1 MNHNGSRSADSESS
15 GLRLAGRIAHGFIDS
30 KLTPLTIV
38 AALLLGLFSILR
50 TPREEEPQIVVPML
64 DVFVQMPGASPEEV
78 AQRVSLPMERLLR
91 EVPGVEYI
99 YSISHPGLS
108 LLIVRFYVGTK
119 EEDAIVQTYNKLYSN
134 FDRIPPGVS
143 QPIIKNRSIDD
154 VPILALTLW
163 GKNYDSYRLRQIAAE
178 LDNSVK
184 TLDDVSETQIIGGQP
199 RQVRV
204 ELDIQKLAGYGLTPA
219 GIVAQLQAANVR
231 SQAGSFAQANREFQ
245 VEAGSFFSSVEDL
258 QKVVVGVH
266 AGHPVYLR
274 DVAERLEDGPAEPST
289 YVLFSN
295 ARGAAAQEAG
305 AEYAAVTIAIS
316 KRKGTNATVIS
327 EHALDRVN
335 ALRGYVLPRD
345 LNITVTRNYGE
356 TAKDKSDELLKHLL
370 IATLSVTLLI
380 ALALGWRES
389 GVVLL
394 AVPVTLALTLAVFYL
409 YGYTLNRVTLF
420 ALIFSIGILVDDAI
434 VVVENMVRHFRLPSN
449 RGRSL
454 AQVAVEAVDEVG
466 NPTILATFAVIGAIL
481 PMAFVRGL
489 MGPYMRPIPVG
500 ASAAMLFSLIVAFV
514 VSPWA
519 AYRLLRKYATESAES
534 THESEGWTT
543 RMYRRVMQP
552 LILDSRRRW
561 MFLGT
566 VVLLLL
572 AAVAF
577 VPFKWVRVKML
588 PFDNKSEFQVIVDMP
603 DGTPLEQT
611 THVAQALGRY
621 LGQQPEVSN
630 YQIYAGTSGP
640 YNFNG
645 LVRHYYLRSQP
656 NQADIQVNLLSR
668 HDRKAQSHE
677 IARRLR
683 PELDRIAEPFGA
695 RIKVAEVPPGPP
707 VLQTLV
713 AEVYGPDYKRQ
724 IALANQIK
732 KIFQQT
738 PGVVDVDWY
747 VEDPQVK
754 YDMKVDLDKAALH
767 GISPAE
773 VSRTLE
779 IGLAGSNAG
788 LLHDPRS
795 REDVPIQ
802 VRLARADR
810 SRIEDFGSLKLGSAS
825 GAQIAL
831 QELTNLQQTT
841 IETSVYRKNLQP
853 VVYVTG
859 DVAGGEESPVYAI
872 MKMSDAIAQIQLP
885 DGYSVKQFKGTSMP
899 DRSDRYSMKWDG
911 EWHITVEVFRD
922 LGLAFAAVL
931 LLIYVLVVGWFRS
944 FITPLV
950 IMAPIPLT
958 LVGIL
963 PAHALMGA
971 FFTATSMIGFIAGA
985 GIIVR
990 NSIILVDFI
999 ELRRAQGMPLEEAV
1013 VDAGAVRFRPMLL
1026 TAAAVVVGASVI
1038 LFDPI
1043 FQGLALSLMAGEIA
1057 STVLSR
1063 MAVPVLYYV
1072 SESRKSQHGGHR
1084 RAPEKVSQWESLH
1097 ADVPLDAPILS
1108 EGNSL

>member
-1 MNHNGSRSADSESS
+1 MSAFRNNSQT
-15 GLRLAGRIAHGFIDS
+15 GNNRQAALRLAGQVAHAFIDS
-30 KLTPLTIV
+30 KLTPLIIV
-38 AALLLGLFSILR
+38 AALLLGAFAILQ

-64 DVFVQMPGASPEEV
+64 DVFVQMPGASAQEV
-78 AQRVSLPMERLLR
+78 AQRVSLPMEKLLR

-99 YSISHPGLS
+99 YSISHPGMSMLV
-108 LLIVRFYVGTK
+108 VRFYVGTK
-119 EEDAIVQTYNKLYSN
+119 EEDAIVETYNKLYSN

-143 QPIIKNRSIDD
+143 QPVIKVRSIND
-154 VPILALTLW
+154 VPIMALTLW
-163 GKNYDSYRLRQIAAE
+163 GKNYDSYRLRRLAGE
-178 LDNSVK
+178 LENSLK
-184 TLDDVSETQIIGGQP
+184 KLDDVSETTIIGGQP
-199 RQVRV
+199 RQVRMV
-204 ELDIQKLAGYGLTPA
+204 LDTQRLAAYGLTP
-219 GIVAQLQAANVR
+219 GMVVGQLQSANSR
-231 SQAGSFAQANREFQ
+231 GQSGSFARDNREFQ
-245 VEAGSFFSSVEDL
+245 VEAGLFFTRVDDL
-258 QKVVVGVH
+258 RQVVVGVH
-266 AGHPVYLR
+266 GGRPVYLR
-274 DVAERLEDGPAEPST
+274 DVVESLEDGPAEPDN
-289 YVLFSN
+289 YVLFAN
-295 ARGAAAQEAG
+295 AKGTSGQAANP
-305 AEYAAVTIAIS
+305 EYDAVTITLA
-316 KRKGTNATVIS
+316 KRKGTNASIIAENVLEKI
-327 EHALDRVN
+327 N
-335 ALRGYVLPRD
+335 ALRGYMLPAD
-345 LNITVTRNYGE
+345 LNVTVTRNYGE

-394 AVPVTLALTLAVFYL
+394 AVPVTLALTLAIFYVF
-409 YGYTLNRVTLF
+409 GYTLNRVTLF

-434 VVVENMVRHFRLPSN
+434 VVVENIVRHFRLPES

-454 AQVAVEAVDEVG
+454 VDVAVEAVDEVG
-466 NPTILATFAVIGAIL
+466 NPTILATFAVIAAIL

-500 ASAAMLFSLIVAFV
+500 ASAAMVFSLIVAFV

-519 AYRLLRKYATESAES
+519 ALRLLRHYAGGAGHGH
-534 THESEGWTT
+534 HEAEGWTT
-543 RMYRRVMQP
+543 RFYRKLMNP
-552 LILDSRRRW
+552 LILDARRRW
-561 MFLGT
+561 MFLAG
-566 VVLLLL
+566 VVVFLL

-577 VPFKWVRVKML
+577 VPLKWVRVKML
-588 PFDNKSEFQVIVDMP
+588 PFDNKSEFQVMIDMP

-611 THVAQALGRY
+611 TRVAQTLGHY
-621 LGQQPEVSN
+621 LEQQPEVTN

-645 LVRHYYLRSQP
+645 LVRHYFLRRQP

-683 PELDRIAEPFGA
+683 PELVKLGAPFGA

-707 VLQTLV
+707 VLETLV
-713 AEVYGPDYKRQ
+713 AEVYGPDYKGQ
-724 IALANQIK
+724 IQLASQIK
-732 KIFQQT
+732 QVFQTT

-747 VEDPQVK
+747 VEDPQTK
-754 YDMKVDLDKAALH
+754 YDLKVDLDKASLH
-767 GISPAE
+767 GISAAD
-773 VSRTLE
+773 VTRTLQV
-779 IGLAGSNAG
+779 GLSGGDAG
-788 LLHDPRS
+788 LLHDPHS
-795 REDVPIQ
+795 REDIPIR
-802 VRLARADR
+802 VRLSRADR
-810 SRIEDFGSLKLGSAS
+810 SSIQDLANLKLPTPAG
-825 GAQIAL
+825 GQIAL
-831 QELTNLQQTT
+831 QELTDLNQTT
-841 IETSVYRKNLQP
+841 IDTSVYRKNLQP

-859 DVAGGEESPVYAI
+859 DVAGEEESPVYAI
-872 MKMSDAIAQIQLP
+872 GKMSDAIDKIRLP
-885 DGYSVKQFKGTSMP
+885 DGYSVKQYKGTTMP
-899 DRSDRYSMKWDG
+899 ERTDRYSMRWDG

-931 LLIYVLVVGWFRS
+931 VLIYVLVVGWFKS
-944 FITPLV
+944 FKTPLV

-963 PAHALMGA
+963 PAHSLMGA

-999 ELRRAQGMPLEEAV
+999 ELRRSQGMRLEDAV

-1043 FQGLALSLMAGEIA
+1043 FQGLALSLMAGEVA

-1063 MAVPVLYYV
+1063 IAVPVLYYM
-1072 SESRKSQHGGHR
+1072 SERGNHSKTRVTESQLQEVH
-1084 RAPEKVSQWESLH
+1084 V
-1097 ADVPLDAPILS
+1097 
-1108 EGNSL
+1108 

>member
-1 MNHNGSRSADSESS
+1 MGVDNNKSTLANGAHSAL
-15 GLRLAGRIAHGFIDS
+15 GLAGRVAHGFIDS
-30 KLTPLTIV
+30 KLTPLVIV
-38 AALLLGLFSILR
+38 AALLLGAFAILQ

-64 DVFVQMPGASPEEV
+64 DVFVQMPGASSQEV
-78 AQRVSLPMERLLR
+78 AQRVSLPMEKLLR

-99 YSISHPGLS
+99 YSISHPGMS
-108 LLIVRFYVGTK
+108 MVIVRFYVGTK
-119 EEDAIVQTYNKLYSN
+119 EEDAIIQTYNKLYSN
-134 FDRIPPGVS
+134 VDRIPPGVS
-143 QPIIKNRSIDD
+143 QPLIKVRSIDN
-154 VPILALTLW
+154 VPIMALTLW
-163 GKNYDSYRLRQIAAE
+163 GQNYDSYRLRRVAGE
-178 LDNSVK
+178 LENSLK
-184 TLDDVSETQIIGGQP
+184 KLDDISETTIIGGQT

-204 ELDIQKLAGYGLTPA
+204 MLDTQRLAAYGLTP
-219 GIVAQLQAANVR
+219 GVVVAQLQGANTR
-231 SQAGSFAQANREFQ
+231 AQTGSFARDNREFQ
-245 VEAGSFFSSVEDL
+245 VEAGLFFTRADDL
-258 QKVVVGVH
+258 KQVVVGVH
-266 AGHPVYLR
+266 SGRPVFLR
-274 DVAERLEDGPAEPST
+274 DVVEKIEDGAAEPDN

-295 ARGAAAQEAG
+295 AKGTTRQVANP
-305 AEYAAVTIAIS
+305 EYPAVTITLA
-316 KRKGTNATVIS
+316 KRKGTNASVIAENVLQQVS
-327 EHALDRVN
+327 N
-335 ALRGYVLPRD
+335 LRGYMLPQD
-345 LNITVTRNYGE
+345 LNVTVTRNYGE
-356 TAKDKSDELLKHLL
+356 TAKDKSDELLKHLF

-394 AVPVTLALTLAVFYL
+394 AVPVTLALTLAIFYL
-409 YGYTLNRVTLF
+409 FGYTLNRVTLF

-434 VVVENMVRHFRLPSN
+434 VVVENIVRHFRLPGS
-449 RGRSL
+449 RGRPL
-454 AQVAVEAVDEVG
+454 VDVAVEAVDEVG
-466 NPTILATFAVIGAIL
+466 NPTILATFAVIAAIL

-500 ASAAMLFSLIVAFV
+500 ASAAMVFSLIVAFV

-519 AYRLLRKYATESAES
+519 ALRLLGHYSGGS
-534 THESEGWTT
+534 GHEHHEAEGWTT
-543 RMYRRVMQP
+543 RLYRKVMNP
-552 LILDSRRRW
+552 LILDVRRRW
-561 MFLGT
+561 LFLSG
-566 VVLLLL
+566 VIVFLL

-577 VPFKWVRVKML
+577 VPMKWVRVKML
-588 PFDNKSEFQVIVDMP
+588 PFDNKSEFQVIIDMP

-611 THVAQALGRY
+611 TRVTQALGEY
-621 LGQQPEVSN
+621 LSQQPEVTN
-630 YQIYAGTSGP
+630 YQIYSGTSGP

-645 LVRHYYLRSQP
+645 LVRHYFLRHQP

-683 PELDRIAEPFGA
+683 PELVKLAQPFGA

-707 VLQTLV
+707 VLETLV
-713 AEVYGPDYKRQ
+713 AEVYGPDHKGQ
-724 IALANQIK
+724 IQLASQIK
-732 KIFQQT
+732 QVFQQT

-747 VEDPQVK
+747 VEDPQTK
-754 YDMKVDLDKAALH
+754 YDLKVDLDKASLH
-767 GISPAE
+767 GISAAD
-773 VSRTLE
+773 VTRTVQ
-779 IGLAGSNAG
+779 IGLGGADAG
-788 LLHDPRS
+788 LLHDPQS
-795 REDVPIQ
+795 REDIPIR
-802 VRLARADR
+802 VRLSRTDR
-810 SRIEDFGSLKLGSAS
+810 SGIQDLASLKLPTPSGS
-825 GAQIAL
+825 QIAL
-831 QELTNLQQTT
+831 QELTTLNRTT
-841 IETSVYRKNLQP
+841 IDTSVYRKNLQP

-859 DVAGGEESPVYAI
+859 DVAGEEESPVYAI
-872 MKMSDAIAQIQLP
+872 GKMSDAIDKIKLP
-885 DGYSVKQFKGTSMP
+885 EGYAVKQYKGAAMP
-899 DRSDRYSMKWDG
+899 EGTDRFSMKWDG

-931 LLIYVLVVGWFRS
+931 VLIYVLVVGWFRS
-944 FITPLV
+944 FLTPLV

-999 ELRRAQGMPLEEAV
+999 ELRRSQGMSLEEAV

-1043 FQGLALSLMAGEIA
+1043 FQGLALSLMAGEVA

-1072 SESRKSQHGGHR
+1072 SQK
-1084 RAPEKVSQWESLH
+1084 
-1097 ADVPLDAPILS
+1097 
-1108 EGNSL
+1108 